1 MGATSFTR
9 VIAQRYS
16 SQADAYRRHWAPVL
30 LGLGT
35 ALLEGLPLGKAE
47 RVLDLG
53 AGVGMLL
60 PEVRRRAPQALVVGV
75 DVAEGMIRLAPS
87 DFHRAVVDAR
97 RLAVRD
103 ETFDAV
109 VMAFMLFHVPDPADA
124 LKEVRR
130 VLRAGGALA
139 LGTWTA
145 DTGNF
150 PANHLWTEL
159 LDEHGA
165 SPEDPAPARHDLM
178 DTPDKVA
185 RLLED
190 AGFTVTG
197 AETRVSVDR
206 MDLTEF
212 LARRTTLGIPA
223 RRFASLPG
231 PAREACL
238 AAARERFVDLG
249 PEDLTARDGAILTWA
264 RRA

>member
-1 MGATSFTR
+1 MDGSAFTQI
-9 VIAQRYS
+9 VAQRYS
-16 SQADAYRRHWAPVL
+16 GQAEAYRRHWAPVL

-35 ALLEGLPLGKAE
+35 ALLDRLPLREAE
-47 RVLDLG
+47 RILDLG

-60 PEVRRRAPQALVVGV
+60 PEIRRRAPRAVVMAA

-87 DFHRAVVDAR
+87 EFPRAVMDAT

-103 ETFDAV
+103 GPFDAV
-109 VMAFMLFHVPDPADA
+109 VMAFMLFHVPEPPAA
-124 LKEVRR
+124 LREVRR
-130 VLRAGGALA
+130 ILRAGGALG

-150 PANHLWTEL
+150 TASHLWTEL

-178 DTPDKVA
+178 DTPERVA
-185 RLLED
+185 GLLEG
-190 AGFTVTG
+190 AGFTVV
-197 AETRVSVDR
+197 AMETRVSVDR

-223 RRFASLPG
+223 RRFASLPE
-231 PAREACL
+231 PLREACL
-238 AAARERFVDLG
+238 ATARERFVDLG
-249 PEDLTARDGAILTWA
+249 PEDLTAHDEAILTWA
-264 RRA
+264 RRD